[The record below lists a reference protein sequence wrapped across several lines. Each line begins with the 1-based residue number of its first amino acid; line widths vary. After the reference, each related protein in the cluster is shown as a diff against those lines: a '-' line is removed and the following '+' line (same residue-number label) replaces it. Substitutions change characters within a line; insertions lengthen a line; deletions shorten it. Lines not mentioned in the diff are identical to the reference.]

1 MDYRVIDTLQNQLR
15 ALAVEVEKRHAL
27 IAYRNEQREPGAQ
40 EITRNI
46 VADAAIQ
53 EHTAQVAKEARAV
66 LLETLA
72 IVEAGEPVPPF
83 VRDFVDRLNTVSPL
97 LSYDARAARIWE
109 TQAGAVL
116 ARLAPYLAQETPQ
129 AAGMDN
135 NPAAVERRPRA
146 PRYYLPTTKSREDL
160 ARIFQALV
168 NAGYIAGSTP
178 EALPDFLNA
187 FTADDTAPQGRVTWV
202 WKAKNGQVSPL
213 QILDTAAQIAGRGDK
228 ITRNSQED
236 AAFLTAVSA
245 IFGVSISAA
254 VLHRYNMPGDSE
266 TETRGP
272 VSRILK
278 G

>member
-1 MDYRVIDTLQNQLR
+1 MDYRVIDTLQTQLR

-116 ARLAPYLAQETPQ
+116 ARLAPYLAQESTK
-129 AAGMDN
+129 AAGM
-135 NPAAVERRPRA
+135 EEPRG

-213 QILDTAAQIAGRGDK
+213 QILDTAAQIAGRWDK